1 MATVPLLKLT
11 LLMIF
16 KAFFKLFLNEL
27 LLSIFLSLSGI
38 AFHSNG
44 PWYLRLFRPSSGLNL
59 LTSNCISL
67 LEDLS
72 LLSFFP
78 NIFSVIHM
86 MYVCMYVCK
95 EVAKVCSHLKQGIS
109 GVLIDYEHV
118 LFAPFWKHLSFLFQE
133 FFLKGSICSTLKT
146 GIISPLF
153 KGKGAE
159 ANSKKTTEELH
170 YLTM

>member
-16 KAFFKLFLNEL
+16 KALFKLFLNEL

-44 PWYLRLFRPSSGLNL
+44 PRYLRLFRPSSVLNL
-59 LTSNCISL
+59 LTSSCISL

-78 NIFSVIHM
+78 NIFSVIQ
-86 MYVCMYVCK
+86 
-95 EVAKVCSHLKQGIS
+95 LG
-109 GVLIDYEHV
+109 L
-118 LFAPFWKHLSFLFQE
+118 L
-133 FFLKGSICSTLKT
+133 
-146 GIISPLF
+146 
-153 KGKGAE
+153 
-159 ANSKKTTEELH
+159 
-170 YLTM
+170 